1 MNSLICIMVDLK
13 EEPTFTYAVEVCNE
27 DKELYSLLS
36 FLVKVKQSTDDINV
50 LVDSG
55 KETPEVK
62 KVLDQF
68 ADSISVCYREHNG
81 DFAAHRN
88 YHIDQCKGD
97 FIFMIDA
104 DEIPQEPLIQN
115 MRTPIMETDC
125 DCIYIPRMNIC
136 PGATGEWLE
145 KCKFTINEAG
155 FINWPD
161 FQGRIFR
168 NKSSIR
174 WSKSLHEKVEGF
186 EKAISLEANP
196 LIGLWHVKS
205 VEKQDKQDQFYK
217 QLG

>member
-1 MNSLICIMVDLK
+1 MEK
-13 EEPTFTYAVEVCNE
+13 PTTFTYAVEVCNE

-36 FLVKVKQSTDDINV
+36 FLVKVKESTDDINV
-50 LVDSG
+50 LIDSG
-55 KETPEVK
+55 KVTQGVRD
-62 KVLDQF
+62 VLSHFDLP
-68 ADSISVCYREHNG
+68 DVSTCEREHDG

-88 YHIDQCKGD
+88 YHIEQCKGD

-115 MRTPIMETDC
+115 MRTPIMETGC

-136 PGATGEWLE
+136 PGATGEWLQ
-145 KCKFTINEAG
+145 KCNFKINEAG

-161 FQGRIFR
+161 YQGRIFR
-168 NKSSIR
+168 NKASIR

-196 LIGLWHVKS
+196 LIGLWHIKS

-217 QLG
+217 QLGADTPIKD